1 MPEQQILAKKQ
12 DDELFDRVTSIF
24 DQMMRSSRT
33 RQYVGVSTSK
43 NPLDNTLSHI
53 TKDSNLVTAASEGY
67 HANNYPA
74 AEGSDNA
81 SSSLVAP
88 AGNEMRL

>member
-33 RQYVGVSTSK
+33 RQYVGVATNK
-43 NPLDNTLSHI
+43 NALDGTISHI
-53 TKDSNLVTAASEGY
+53 TKDTNLITAASE
-67 HANNYPA
+67 
-74 AEGSDNA
+74 
-81 SSSLVAP
+81 
-88 AGNEMRL
+88 